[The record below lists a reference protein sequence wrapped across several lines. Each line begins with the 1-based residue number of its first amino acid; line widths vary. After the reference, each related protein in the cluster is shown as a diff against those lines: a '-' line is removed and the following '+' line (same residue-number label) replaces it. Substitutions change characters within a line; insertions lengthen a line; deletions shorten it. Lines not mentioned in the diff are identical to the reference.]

1 MADSEESPEDIFELV
16 GVLVHS
22 GTAESGHYYSFIR
35 ERPSNSDKE
44 NWVEFNDDTVTPWD
58 PTCMEG
64 ACFGGLDYRGPIDGG
79 NLQYDKSYS
88 AYMLFYQ
95 RSSVLAAQKQ
105 TLESQEMMSPIRLP
119 IAPRLSNQI
128 AMENEVLMRKYCLY
142 DPSHSA
148 FVVKMLSNIKQINK
162 GQCSQSHTLEKDAL
176 TVALNHLDQVVART
190 KDLPDFPTFMLT
202 IRQICHSCPECSRD
216 FLDWFC
222 DYPDTL
228 RHLLLRNPDVL
239 VRSEIASSILSALV
253 KVKADASYAYGLG
266 DEDDSAD
273 DLEGGDPQLI
283 QRVIKS
289 ISRLWDI
296 FHSNCRAWP
305 EYFGLLASI
314 ANLGTHE
321 AVLLLDEHFLRRT
334 LDIVSADPLLSPTPQ
349 YSRMLNIISKRIAT
363 RPVSYESVIALL
375 HKLILVIDP
384 AVDPI
389 SDHKDRIELF
399 IDGDPVPLAVI
410 ERHLLTQH
418 WTRGQAHILVE
429 KLLQIH
435 QNNQATRQILVT
447 LLHWPESI
455 DLYIAQAIVLGIRKG
470 TTVAPCGPFLRAALT
485 YCEESESP
493 RAIMNMVSHVSK
505 VAGHLDNTEGR
516 EFLHFLKDILE
527 LPTNHNRIPKE
538 QIFQFYLD
546 QVPFWGPG
554 LLTYYDN
561 TVRTETE
568 DFLHEIVLR
577 HGSDVDSETSAIDA
591 ERSNAIVLAAQ
602 RLGVACLDFLQETY
616 IRQRQQAVRATLI
629 NIQSVIESCSKF
641 FDEENEDHLTTRF
654 VDQRA
659 CKFSMILPI
668 HMLLTLS

>member
-1 MADSEESPEDIFELV
+1 MRPYKVEHFIANSEKSPEDVFELV

-58 PTCMEG
+58 PNCMEG
-64 ACFGGLDYRGPIDGG
+64 SCFGGVDYRGPIDGG

-95 RSSVLAAQKQ
+95 RSRVLSAQKQ
-105 TLESQEMMSPIRLP
+105 TLERQELLSPIRLP
-119 IAPRLSNQI
+119 IVPRLANQI

-142 DPSHSA
+142 DPSHAA
-148 FVVKMLSNIKQINK
+148 FVAKMLSNIKQINK
-162 GQCSQSHTLEKDAL
+162 GQCSQSHTLEKDVL
-176 TVALNHLDQVVART
+176 MVSLNHLDQVVART

-202 IRQICHSCPECSRD
+202 VGQICHSCPECSRD
-216 FLDWFC
+216 FLEWFC

-239 VRSEIASSILSALV
+239 VRTEIASSILLALV

-266 DEDDSAD
+266 DDEDSVDG
-273 DLEGGDPQLI
+273 LEGGDPQLI
-283 QRVIKS
+283 QRVVKS

-334 LDIVSADPLLSPTPQ
+334 LDIISADPLLNLTPQ

-363 RPVSYESVIALL
+363 RPVSYDSVISLL
-375 HKLILVIDP
+375 QKLIVV
-384 AVDPI
+384 VDPVVDQI
-389 SDHKDRIELF
+389 SDHKDRIELS
-399 IDGDPVPLAVI
+399 IDGDPVPLANG

-418 WTRGQAHILVE
+418 WTRSQAHILVE

-435 QNNQATRQILVT
+435 QNLHATRQILII
-447 LLHWPESI
+447 LLHWPDNI
-455 DLYIAQAIVLGIRKG
+455 DPYIYQAIILGIRKG
-470 TTVAPCGPFLRAALT
+470 TSTAPCAPFLRAALT
-485 YCEESESP
+485 YCEESELP
-493 RAIMNMVSHVSK
+493 RAILNMVSHVAK
-505 VAGHLDNTEGR
+505 VAGHLDNAEGR
-516 EFLHFLKDILE
+516 EFLHFLKDVLE
-527 LPTNHNRIPKE
+527 LPTNHNGIPKE
-538 QIFQFYLD
+538 EIFQYCLD
-546 QVPFWGPG
+546 QVAYFGPG

-568 DFLHEIVLR
+568 DFLHDIILR
-577 HGSDVDSETSAIDA
+577 HGPDADSGPSPIDVEK
-591 ERSNAIVLAAQ
+591 SNAIVLAAQ
-602 RLGVACLDFLQETY
+602 KLGVACLDFLQEAY

-641 FDEENEDHLTTRF
+641 FDEENDDPLTIRF

-659 CKFSMILPI
+659 CKSIFRS
-668 HMLLTLS
+668 